1 MKRVAKMI
9 ALLLALCLL
18 AGMLAGCAE
27 QNAPAANGAEEPPA
41 TVDAGK
47 ETEKEAE
54 KDAGGNGIRIGVC
67 NAYIGNAWRAQML
80 EGLDLAI
87 EELKAEGLVE
97 DVQVVSTNN
106 DVTEQ
111 LSQINAFIADGVD
124 ALLINAVSYESL
136 GTVIET
142 AREAGIEVFIF
153 NDPAAY
159 EGTTCITVDGV
170 SIWKVQVQWF
180 MEQFPEGGDIVY
192 LSGIA
197 GNSVDNQRNAIM
209 KEALAQHPEI
219 NLLTQAP
226 ANWDQAEGQSV
237 MSNLLAAY
245 DKIDGVIGQDGIQ
258 EGILRAYENAGV
270 PYPATMLADFVGG
283 FLNKWA
289 SDAPDMNC
297 MVATYPPSVGYNAL
311 YICAYMMN
319 GRQLKDGVL
328 QPNSLNPDLVNT
340 IYVQTPYIITK
351 DKATGTESWLNG
363 IDISQTELI
372 SLEEA
377 IEILDGAP
385 STTAITKNW
394 SKEIVE
400 DFFVPAN

>member
-1 MKRVAKMI
+1 MKKFKRN
-9 ALLLALCLL
+9 LALALIVVL
-18 AGMLAGCAE
+18 AVGLFAGCGE
-27 QNAPAANGAEEPPA
+27 QAQDTTTPPE
-41 TVDAGK
+41 
-47 ETEKEAE
+47 ETEAA
-54 KDAGGNGIRIGVC
+54 DQSGGDGGGIRIGVC

-80 EGLDLAI
+80 EGLDLAT
-87 EELKAEGLVE
+87 EELKAAGLVE

-111 LSQINAFIADGVD
+111 LSQINGFIADGVD

-142 AREAGIEVFIF
+142 AQEAGIEVFIF

-170 SIWKVQVQWF
+170 NIWKVQCQWF
-180 MEQFPEGGDIVY
+180 FEQFPDGGDIVY

-197 GNSVDNQRNAIM
+197 GNSVDNQRNDILNA
-209 KEALAQHPEI
+209 ALEEHPEI
-219 NLLTQAP
+219 NLLAQSP

-245 DKIDGVIGQDGIQ
+245 DNIDGVIGQDGVQ
-258 EGILRAYENAGV
+258 EGILRAYENAGI
-270 PYPATMLADFVGG
+270 PYPETMLADFVAG

-289 SDAPDMNC
+289 TDAPDMNC

-311 YICAYMMN
+311 YIVAYMMN
-319 GRQLKDGVL
+319 GRELKDGVL
-328 QPNSLNPDLVNT
+328 QPNSLDESLVNT

-351 DKATGTESWLNG
+351 EKATGDESWLEG

-377 IEILDGAP
+377 IEILDGAA

-394 SKEIVE
+394 SEEIIE
-400 DFFVPAN
+400 SFFEPVS

>member
-1 MKRVAKMI
+1 MKKFKRN
-9 ALLLALCLL
+9 LALALIVVL
-18 AGMLAGCAE
+18 AVGLFAGCGE
-27 QNAPAANGAEEPPA
+27 QAQDTTTPPE
-41 TVDAGK
+41 
-47 ETEKEAE
+47 ETEAA
-54 KDAGGNGIRIGVC
+54 DQSGGDGGGIRIGVC

-80 EGLDLAI
+80 EGLDLAT
-87 EELKAEGLVE
+87 EELKAAGLVE

-111 LSQINAFIADGVD
+111 LSQINGFIADGVD

-142 AREAGIEVFIF
+142 AQEAGIEVFIF

-170 SIWKVQVQWF
+170 NIWKVQCQWF
-180 MEQFPEGGDIVY
+180 FEQFPDGGDIVY

-197 GNSVDNQRNAIM
+197 GNSVDNQRNDILNA
-209 KEALAQHPEI
+209 ALEEHPEI
-219 NLLTQAP
+219 NLLAQSP

-245 DKIDGVIGQDGIQ
+245 DNIDGVIGQDGVQ
-258 EGILRAYENAGV
+258 EGILRAYENAGI
-270 PYPATMLADFVGG
+270 PYPETMLADFVAG

-289 SDAPDMNC
+289 TDAPDMNC

-311 YICAYMMN
+311 YIVAYMMN
-319 GRQLKDGVL
+319 GRELKDGVL
-328 QPNSLNPDLVNT
+328 QPNSLDESLVNT

-351 DKATGTESWLNG
+351 EKATGDESWLEG
-363 IDISQTELI
+363 IDLSQTELI

-377 IEILDGAP
+377 IEILDGAA

-394 SKEIVE
+394 SEEIIE
-400 DFFVPAN
+400 SFFEPVS

>member
-1 MKRVAKMI
+1 MKKFKRN
-9 ALLLALCLL
+9 LALALIVVL
-18 AGMLAGCAE
+18 AVGLFAGCGE
-27 QNAPAANGAEEPPA
+27 QAQDTTTPPE
-41 TVDAGK
+41 
-47 ETEKEAE
+47 ETEAA
-54 KDAGGNGIRIGVC
+54 DQSGGDGGGIRIGVC

-80 EGLDLAI
+80 EGLDLAT
-87 EELKAEGLVE
+87 EELKAAGLVE
-97 DVQVVSTNN
+97 DVQVVSSNN

-111 LSQINAFIADGVD
+111 LSQINGFIADGVD

-142 AREAGIEVFIF
+142 AQEAGIEVFIF

-170 SIWKVQVQWF
+170 NIWKVQCQWF
-180 MEQFPEGGDIVY
+180 FEQFPDGGDIVY

-197 GNSVDNQRNAIM
+197 GNSVDNQRNDILNA
-209 KEALAQHPEI
+209 ALEEHPEI
-219 NLLTQAP
+219 NLLAQSP

-245 DKIDGVIGQDGIQ
+245 DNIDGVIGQDGVQ
-258 EGILRAYENAGV
+258 EGILRAYENAGI
-270 PYPATMLADFVGG
+270 PYPETMLADFVAG

-289 SDAPDMNC
+289 TDAPDMNC

-311 YICAYMMN
+311 YIVAYMMN
-319 GRQLKDGVL
+319 GRELKDGVL
-328 QPNSLNPDLVNT
+328 QPNSLDESLVNT

-351 DKATGTESWLNG
+351 EKATGDESWLEG

-377 IEILDGAP
+377 IEILDGAA

-394 SKEIVE
+394 SEEIIE
-400 DFFVPAN
+400 SFFEPVS

>member
-1 MKRVAKMI
+1 M
-9 ALLLALCLL
+9 
-18 AGMLAGCAE
+18 
-27 QNAPAANGAEEPPA
+27 
-41 TVDAGK
+41 
-47 ETEKEAE
+47 
-54 KDAGGNGIRIGVC
+54 
-67 NAYIGNAWRAQML
+67 
-80 EGLDLAI
+80 
-87 EELKAEGLVE
+87 
-97 DVQVVSTNN
+97 
-106 DVTEQ
+106 
-111 LSQINAFIADGVD
+111 D

-142 AREAGIEVFIF
+142 AQEAGIEVFIF

-170 SIWKVQVQWF
+170 NIWKVQCQWF
-180 MEQFPEGGDIVY
+180 FEQFPDGGDIVY

-197 GNSVDNQRNAIM
+197 GNSVDNQRNDILNA
-209 KEALAQHPEI
+209 ALEEHPEI
-219 NLLTQAP
+219 NLLAQSP

-245 DKIDGVIGQDGIQ
+245 DNIDGVIGQDGVQ
-258 EGILRAYENAGV
+258 EGILRAYENAGI
-270 PYPATMLADFVGG
+270 PYPETMLADFVAG

-289 SDAPDMNC
+289 TDAPDMNC

-311 YICAYMMN
+311 YIVAYMMN
-319 GRQLKDGVL
+319 GRELKDGVL
-328 QPNSLNPDLVNT
+328 QPNSLDESLVNT

-351 DKATGTESWLNG
+351 EKATGDESWLEG

-377 IEILDGAP
+377 IEILDGAA

-394 SKEIVE
+394 SEEIIE
-400 DFFVPAN
+400 SFFEPVS

>member
-1 MKRVAKMI
+1 MKKFKRN
-9 ALLLALCLL
+9 LALALIVVL
-18 AGMLAGCAE
+18 AVGLFAGCGE
-27 QNAPAANGAEEPPA
+27 QAQDTTTPPE
-41 TVDAGK
+41 
-47 ETEKEAE
+47 ETEAA
-54 KDAGGNGIRIGVC
+54 DQSGGDGGGIRIGVC

-80 EGLDLAI
+80 EGLDLAT
-87 EELKAEGLVE
+87 EELKAAGLVE
-97 DVQVVSTNN
+97 DVQVVSTNS
-106 DVTEQ
+106 DVKEQ
-111 LSQINAFIADGVD
+111 LSQINGFIGDGVD

-142 AREAGIEVFIF
+142 AQEAGIEVFIF

-170 SIWKVQVQWF
+170 NIWKVQCQWF
-180 MEQFPEGGDIVY
+180 FEQFPDGGDIVY

-197 GNSVDNQRNAIM
+197 GNSVDNQRNDILNA
-209 KEALAQHPEI
+209 ALEEHPEI
-219 NLLTQAP
+219 NLLAQSP

-245 DKIDGVIGQDGIQ
+245 DNIDGVIGQDGVQ
-258 EGILRAYENAGV
+258 EGILRAYENAGI
-270 PYPATMLADFVGG
+270 PYPETMLADFVAG

-289 SDAPDMNC
+289 TDAPDMNC

-311 YICAYMMN
+311 YIVAYMMN
-319 GRQLKDGVL
+319 GRELKDGVL
-328 QPNSLNPDLVNT
+328 QPNSLDESLVNT

-351 DKATGTESWLNG
+351 EKATGDESWLEG

-377 IEILDGAP
+377 IEILDGAA

-394 SKEIVE
+394 SEEIIE
-400 DFFVPAN
+400 SFFEPVS